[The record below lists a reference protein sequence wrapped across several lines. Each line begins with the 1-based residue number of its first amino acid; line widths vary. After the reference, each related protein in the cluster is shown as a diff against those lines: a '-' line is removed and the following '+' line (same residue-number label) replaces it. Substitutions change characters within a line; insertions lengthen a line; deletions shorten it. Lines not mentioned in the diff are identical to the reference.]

1 MKSFQ
6 RLFGSSR
13 PSTPPKRRPNSS
25 NSGKQKRLLEEDEDD
40 DEEEEEDDD
49 DDDDDDEMI
58 AEIIENERWH
68 STGWSYRNLSKSQG
82 EWHFQSSAGGSNS
95 FPSPPLS
102 DGWVY
107 SGEW

>member
-6 RLFGSSR
+6 KLFGSTRS
-13 PSTPPKRRPNSS
+13 STPPKRRPSALNA
-25 NSGKQKRLLEEDEDD
+25 GKQRRLVEADDEDD
-40 DEEEEEDDD
+40 ENDEEEEEEDD
-49 DDDDDDEMI
+49 EGMV